1 MKQRLINFLSNST
14 NAQLGYSQ
22 FEALLVIAVLGYFGL
37 ALADLAGLKG

>member
-1 MKQRLINFLSNST
+1 MKQRLINLLSNS
-14 NAQLGYSQ
+14 NGQLGYSQ